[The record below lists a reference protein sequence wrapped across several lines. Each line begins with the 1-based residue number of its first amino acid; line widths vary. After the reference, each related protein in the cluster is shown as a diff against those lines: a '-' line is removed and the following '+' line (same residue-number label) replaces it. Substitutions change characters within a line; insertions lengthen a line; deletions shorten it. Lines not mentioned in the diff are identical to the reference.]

1 MESPTTLQ
9 SMLASGITVF
19 NLVVVHAGLFA
30 CGFEIYG
37 RLSRRLLPP
46 TPEKAGAP
54 RRLAKD
60 PYADFINNLSVT
72 DEWKLLRAALL
83 LAQTM
88 GCLDPSTVMWSNSHL
103 GSLVEVTCFVFGLVV
118 AKDVWKWALGIGG
131 LRGLDVAGCA
141 VVLVRYLHA
150 ARAAIQAFQRELHTT
165 HRSQPLF
172 AHQSGLPNPD
182 PAARD

>member
-1 MESPTTLQ
+1 MDLSRTAIT
-9 SMLASGITVF
+9 MLASGITVF
-19 NLVVVHAGLFA
+19 SLVVVHAGLFA

-46 TPEKAGAP
+46 TPEKAEAG
-54 RRLAKD
+54 RNLAKD

-103 GSLVEVTCFVFGLVV
+103 GSLVEVTCLVFGLVV
-118 AKDVWKWALGIGG
+118 VKEVWKWVLGMVGSTE
-131 LRGLDVAGCA
+131 LDAAGCA
-141 VVLVRYLHA
+141 VVLVRYFHA
-150 ARAAIQAFQRELHTT
+150 ARAAIQAFQRELYTT
-165 HRSQPLF
+165 QRSQPLF
-172 AHQSGLPNPD
+172 THQFGVPDPD